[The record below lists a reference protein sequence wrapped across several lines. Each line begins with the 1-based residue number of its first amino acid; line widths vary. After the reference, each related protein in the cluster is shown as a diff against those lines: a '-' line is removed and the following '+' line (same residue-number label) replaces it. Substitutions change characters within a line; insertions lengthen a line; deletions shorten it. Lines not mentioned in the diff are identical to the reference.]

1 MGSFS
6 YKFQF
11 GQYYSLV
18 MTVIIEEHT
27 IIYGK
32 IGYATFLK
40 YLALIGKNDG
50 AVDTIVRR
58 FKEVVQGT
66 VLRVVLTGF
75 HFYWQYIQLAM
86 VVNKE
91 IYFTFLLVV
100 VIMELK

>member
-50 AVDTIVRR
+50 AVDAIVRR
-58 FKEVVQGT
+58 FKEVVQGA

-75 HFYWQYIQLAM
+75 HLYW
-86 VVNKE
+86 
-91 IYFTFLLVV
+91 
-100 VIMELK
+100 

>member
-1 MGSFS
+1 
-6 YKFQF
+6 
-11 GQYYSLV
+11 

-32 IGYATFLK
+32 ISHATFLK
-40 YLALIGKNDG
+40 YFALVGKNDG
-50 AVDTIVRR
+50 AVDAIVRR
-58 FKEVVQGT
+58 FKEVVQGA

-75 HFYWQYIQLAM
+75 HLYWQYIQLAM

-91 IYFTFLLVV
+91 IYFTLLLVV

>member
-32 IGYATFLK
+32 IDDSPFIK
-40 YLALIGKNDG
+40 YLALIGKYNG
-50 AVDTIVRR
+50 AVDTIIRR
-58 FKEVVQGT
+58 FKEVGQGT
-66 VLRVVLTGF
+66 VLRVVLS
-75 HFYWQYIQLAM
+75 
-86 VVNKE
+86 
-91 IYFTFLLVV
+91 
-100 VIMELK
+100 